1 MINNIIVFGEMIIS
15 TIFCFNCQKVI
26 NFERFTLRENHISP
40 PRFAKK
46 TYLYFLIGEYNI
58 PIGLFFDLIL
68 ILEYKKENNQEK
80 LSISEIISEK
90 EEEIE
95 NPNSNN

>member
-1 MINNIIVFGEMIIS
+1 M
-15 TIFCFNCQKVI
+15 
-26 NFERFTLRENHISP
+26 
-40 PRFAKK
+40 
-46 TYLYFLIGEYNI
+46 IGEYNI

-95 NPNSNN
+95 NPNSNNWKTNFYKWRKKKKANLRKY

>member
-1 MINNIIVFGEMIIS
+1 M
-15 TIFCFNCQKVI
+15 
-26 NFERFTLRENHISP
+26 
-40 PRFAKK
+40 
-46 TYLYFLIGEYNI
+46 IGEYNI

-90 EEEIE
+90 EEEIG

>member
-1 MINNIIVFGEMIIS
+1 MINNIIVFGEMYR
-15 TIFCFNCQKVI
+15 KVI
-26 NFERFTLRENHISP
+26 NFERFTLRENDISP
-40 PRFAKK
+40 PRFSKK

-90 EEEIE
+90 EEEIG